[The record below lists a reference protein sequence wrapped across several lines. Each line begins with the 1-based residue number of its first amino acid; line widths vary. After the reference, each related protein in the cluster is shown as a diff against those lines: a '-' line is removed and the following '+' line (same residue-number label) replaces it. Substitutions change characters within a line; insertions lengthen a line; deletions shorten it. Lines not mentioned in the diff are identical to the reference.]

1 MHMYAISDT
10 AIDLFTLLM
19 TYYKKRYEAIKL
31 NEREMFEYLLL
42 EEQGGF

>member
-1 MHMYAISDT
+1 MYAISDT

-19 TYYKKRYEAIKL
+19 TYYKKKRYKAIKL
-31 NEREMFEYLLL
+31 NEREMFEYHLL